1 MDRTCV
7 GFKARRLEPARFVLV
22 KVIFQLSIGTAS
34 AHDSATLNR
43 ALHAFELFFI
53 RQLAGSLPSD

>member
-1 MDRTCV
+1 
-7 GFKARRLEPARFVLV
+7 VLV
-22 KVIFQLSIGTAS
+22 SRHGGLSPRVSFWLKVIFQLSIGTAS